1 MRVGIVLLFGTI
13 GMALG
18 SWVGGQFFDLNGHYT
33 YAFLVGVGANI
44 VNLVIIGFLNIRY
57 WQSRHKPEPA

>member
-1 MRVGIVLLFGTI
+1 
-13 GMALG
+13 MALG
-18 SWVGGQFFDLNGHYT
+18 GWVGGQFFDLNGHYT

-57 WQSRHKPEPA
+57 WQSRHKLEPA